1 MKIKISYQMNELT
14 EAAEIYHAVK
24 EILPHARLH
33 INEDKPP
40 YCIVYLTSKNPSNS
54 QNDGKST

>member
-1 MKIKISYQMNELT
+1 MKIKITYQMNELT

-33 INEDKPP
+33 INEANPP
-40 YCIVYLTSKNPSNS
+40 YCIVYLTSKNPPNS
-54 QNDGKST
+54 QNDGKTA